1 MNMTSTPP
9 DVSGADTLVTPP
21 SSVTTYRLIREAR
34 APKMGPHST
43 GQIVYQ
49 ILTDETQ
56 QELFIRLA
64 ANEGGGYISDEAVSL
79 HAIVRCVT
87 DLEDGQVLR
96 SGAFKPA
103 FVGRSSNNSGFIAA
117 VLLAEGLLS
126 RIADRPHGLSD
137 KQLWQVWCSSQLAVA
152 RLAVAGDLPC
162 VRAGKEVIAA
172 EASGSA
178 VQPDVDPGLDAAGSV
193 DPDHVPVD
201 VDVPSESES
210 GHHGRKGRKGRLAE
224 HA

>member
-1 MNMTSTPP
+1 MNTNPTSP
-9 DVSGADTLVTPP
+9 DVSGADTLVAPS
-21 SSVTTYRLIREAR
+21 SSVTTYRLIRKAR

-103 FVGRSSNNSGFIAA
+103 FIGRSSNNSGFIAA

-137 KQLWQVWCSSQLAVA
+137 NGQWQAWCATQLAV
-152 RLAVAGDLPC
+152 VGDLPC
-162 VRAGKEVIAA
+162 VRVGKEVIAA

-193 DPDHVPVD
+193 APDHVPVD

>member
-1 MNMTSTPP
+1 MNTTPASP

-64 ANEGGGYISDEAVSL
+64 ANEGGGYVSDEAVSL

-87 DLEDGQVLR
+87 DLEVGQVLR
-96 SGAFKPA
+96 SGAFKSA
-103 FVGRSSNNSGFIAA
+103 FVGRSSNNSGFITA

-126 RIADRPHGLSD
+126 RIADHPHGLSD
-137 KQLWQVWCSSQLAVA
+137 NGQWQAWCAAQLAVT
-152 RLAVAGDLPC
+152 GDLPC
-162 VRAGKEVIAA
+162 VRVGKEAIAA
-172 EASGSA
+172 VVSDSA
-178 VQPDVDPGLDAAGSV
+178 VRPDVDPGLDAAGSI

-201 VDVPSESES
+201 GDVPSESES
-210 GHHGRKGRKGRLAE
+210 VHHGRKGRKGRLTE